1 MSTRVQISIEDHVA
15 EVLLNRPEKHNALD
29 MQMFDELAA
38 AGARLSA
45 ESSVRAVI
53 LTGAG
58 ENFCAG
64 IDLSIFND
72 PGNAIGPASMAPQEG
87 SHANRFQRAAF
98 AWREVPVPVI
108 CAIRGVAFGG
118 GTQIALG
125 ADLRYAAP
133 DAKMS
138 VMEIRWGLIPDLAI
152 SVTASNLVRE
162 DLLRELAYTGRVV
175 SGSEAL
181 EIGMVTAVCEDP
193 LSKARDTARLIAG
206 RSPDAIRGMKTLFNE
221 RFGLDAG
228 RSLSLEAELQS
239 HIIGQA
245 NQMEAVRANI
255 EGREPEFGDWTDAG
269 KRNFGRPEP
278 LK

>member
-87 SHANRFQRAAF
+87 SYANRFQRAAF

-162 DLLRELAYTGRVV
+162 DLLRELGNRHGDGCLRGSAVKGTGYR
-175 SGSEAL
+175 A
-181 EIGMVTAVCEDP
+181 IDRRP
-193 LSKARDTARLIAG
+193 FAG
-206 RSPDAIRGMKTLFNE
+206 CNTRHENLV
-221 RFGLDAG
+221 
-228 RSLSLEAELQS
+228 Q
-239 HIIGQA
+239 
-245 NQMEAVRANI
+245 
-255 EGREPEFGDWTDAG
+255 
-269 KRNFGRPEP
+269 
-278 LK
+278 

>member
-108 CAIRGVAFGG
+108 CAIRGV
-118 GTQIALG
+118 
-125 ADLRYAAP
+125 
-133 DAKMS
+133 
-138 VMEIRWGLIPDLAI
+138 
-152 SVTASNLVRE
+152 
-162 DLLRELAYTGRVV
+162 
-175 SGSEAL
+175 
-181 EIGMVTAVCEDP
+181 
-193 LSKARDTARLIAG
+193 
-206 RSPDAIRGMKTLFNE
+206 
-221 RFGLDAG
+221 
-228 RSLSLEAELQS
+228 
-239 HIIGQA
+239 
-245 NQMEAVRANI
+245 
-255 EGREPEFGDWTDAG
+255 
-269 KRNFGRPEP
+269 
-278 LK
+278 